1 MKNWTIYI
9 KPKRSLF
16 QINIK
21 EIWEFRDLIFM
32 FIKRDIVTLYKQT
45 ILGPIWFFIQPIL
58 TMLVYIF
65 VFANI
70 AKLSTDGLPES
81 LFYLS
86 GIIMWNYF
94 AECFNQ
100 TSDTFSQNSQIFGKV
115 YFPRLILPI
124 SKIISGFIKF
134 LIQSLLF
141 YVVVFFYLVT
151 TDFLNPS
158 LWILLSPLLVILM
171 AGFGLGFGL
180 IFTSL
185 TTKYRDLKFLIQ
197 FGVQLLMFATPIIYP
212 LSSVKG
218 KLLTIMN
225 YKPFTHVFE
234 SFKFAFLGKG
244 VNNIEGLT
252 YSIIF
257 MLFVLFLGVLIFNKT
272 EKNFMDTV

>member
-141 YVVVFFYLVT
+141 YVVFFFYLVT

-171 AGFGLGFGL
+171 AGFGLGLGL

-225 YKPFTHVFE
+225 YNPFTHVFE

>member
-115 YFPRLILPI
+115 YFPRLIYL
-124 SKIISGFIKF
+124 F
-134 LIQSLLF
+134 LKLF
-141 YVVVFFYLVT
+141 Q
-151 TDFLNPS
+151 D
-158 LWILLSPLLVILM
+158 LLS
-171 AGFGLGFGL
+171 F
-180 IFTSL
+180 
-185 TTKYRDLKFLIQ
+185 
-197 FGVQLLMFATPIIYP
+197 
-212 LSSVKG
+212 
-218 KLLTIMN
+218 
-225 YKPFTHVFE
+225 
-234 SFKFAFLGKG
+234 
-244 VNNIEGLT
+244 
-252 YSIIF
+252 
-257 MLFVLFLGVLIFNKT
+257 
-272 EKNFMDTV
+272 

>member
-141 YVVVFFYLVT
+141 YLVFFFYLVT

-158 LWILLSPLLVILM
+158 WWILLSPLLVILM

-225 YKPFTHVFE
+225 YNPFTHVFE

>member
-21 EIWEFRDLIFM
+21 EIWEFRDLISM

-141 YVVVFFYLVT
+141 YAVFFFYLVT

-158 LWILLSPLLVILM
+158 WWILLSPLLVILM

-225 YKPFTHVFE
+225 YNPFTHVFE

-257 MLFVLFLGVLIFNKT
+257 MLFVLFLGVIIFNKT

>member
-141 YVVVFFYLVT
+141 YVVFFFYLFT

-158 LWILLSPLLVILM
+158 WWILLSPLLVILM

-225 YKPFTHVFE
+225 YNPFTHVFE

-252 YSIIF
+252 YSVIF

>member
-141 YVVVFFYLVT
+141 YVVFFFYLVT

-158 LWILLSPLLVILM
+158 WWILLSPLLVILM

-180 IFTSL
+180 IFSSL

-197 FGVQLLMFATPIIYP
+197 FGVQLLMFATTIIYP

-225 YKPFTHVFE
+225 YNPFTHVFE

>member
-1 MKNWTIYI
+1 MSVWTIKI
-9 KPKRSLF
+9 RPKRSIF
-16 QINIK
+16 KIDFK
-21 EIWEFRDLIFM
+21 EIWNFRDLILLFV
-32 FIKRDIVTLYKQT
+32 KRDVITLYKQT
-45 ILGPIWFFIQPIL
+45 ILGPIWFFIQPVM

-141 YVVVFFYLVT
+141 FAVFFFYLVT
-151 TDFLNPS
+151 TDLLNPS
-158 LWILLSPLLVILM
+158 WWILLSPLLVILM
-171 AGFGLGFGL
+171 AGFGLGCGL

-212 LSSVKG
+212 LSSVED

-225 YKPFTHVFE
+225 YNPFTHVFE
-234 SFKFAFLGKG
+234 SFKYAFLGKG
-244 VNNIEGLT
+244 VNNTEGLI
-252 YSIIF
+252 YSTIV
-257 MLFVLFLGVLIFNKT
+257 MLIVLFLGVLIFNKT

>member
-1 MKNWTIYI
+1 MKEWTIYI

-16 QINIK
+16 QLNIR
-21 EIWEFRDLIFM
+21 EIWEFRDLISM

-45 ILGPIWFFIQPIL
+45 ILGPIWFFIQPVM
-58 TMLVYIF
+58 TMLVYMF

-70 AKLSTDGLPES
+70 ANISTDGLPQS

-100 TSDTFSQNSQIFGKV
+100 TADTFSQNSQIFGKV

-141 YVVVFFYLVT
+141 FLVFIYYLITKDV
-151 TDFLNPS
+151 LEPS
-158 LWILLSPLLVILM
+158 WWILITPLLVILM

-218 KLLTIMN
+218 KLLSIMN
-225 YKPFTHVFE
+225 LNPFTHVFE
-234 SFKFAFLGKG
+234 SFKYAFLGKG
-244 VNNIEGLT
+244 INNIEGLM
-252 YSIIF
+252 YSTFF
-257 MLFVLFLGVLIFNKT
+257 MVLVLFLGVLIFNKT

>member
-1 MKNWTIYI
+1 MKDWTIYI

-45 ILGPIWFFIQPIL
+45 ILGPIWFFVQPVL

-124 SKIISGFIKF
+124 SKIFSGFIKF

-141 YVVVFFYLVT
+141 YIVFFFYLIT
-151 TDFLNPS
+151 TDLLNPS
-158 LWILLSPLLVILM
+158 SWILFSPLLVFLM

-212 LSSVKG
+212 LSSVEG
-218 KLLTIMN
+218 KLRTIMN
-225 YKPFTHVFE
+225 FNPFTHIFE
-234 SFKFAFLGKG
+234 CFKFAFLGKG
-244 VNNIEGLT
+244 VNNIEGLI
-252 YSIIF
+252 YSMIF
-257 MLFVLFLGVLIFNKT
+257 MFIVLFLGVLIFNKT

>member
-58 TMLVYIF
+58 TMLIYIF

-141 YVVVFFYLVT
+141 YVVFFFYLVT

-158 LWILLSPLLVILM
+158 WWILLSPLLVILM

-180 IFTSL
+180 IFSSL

-225 YKPFTHVFE
+225 YNPFTHVFE

-257 MLFVLFLGVLIFNKT
+257 MLFVLFLH
-272 EKNFMDTV
+272 ES

>member
-141 YVVVFFYLVT
+141 YVVFFFYLVT

-158 LWILLSPLLVILM
+158 WWILLSPLLVILM

-225 YKPFTHVFE
+225 YNPFTHVFE

-252 YSIIF
+252 YSITF

>member
-141 YVVVFFYLVT
+141 YVVFFFYLVT

-158 LWILLSPLLVILM
+158 WWILLSPLLVILM

-225 YKPFTHVFE
+225 YNPFTHVFE

-252 YSIIF
+252 YSVIF

>member
-141 YVVVFFYLVT
+141 YVVFFFYLVT

-158 LWILLSPLLVILM
+158 WWILLSPLLVILM

-225 YKPFTHVFE
+225 YNPFTHVFE